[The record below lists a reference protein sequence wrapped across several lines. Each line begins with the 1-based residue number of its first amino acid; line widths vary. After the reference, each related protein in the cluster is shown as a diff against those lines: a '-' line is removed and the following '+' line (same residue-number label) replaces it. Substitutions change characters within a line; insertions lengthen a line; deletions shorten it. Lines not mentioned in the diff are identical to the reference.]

1 MIDLTTLKAAGWQK
15 VVAELTADCPD
26 DRQYLE
32 RLLKVMARVSA
43 AKQAVLF
50 VPGGPPGDSA
60 ALQVRALAVW
70 PVPGAGAGD
79 DRVAPGE
86 DERTVIEFAADARS
100 AAVAAMESGQS
111 RAFGLNAAGD
121 LYDGQP
127 SGGYLLSLPIGSDGQ
142 PAAAIT
148 LLTESR
154 SRQAV
159 QSTLAM
165 GEVLAGYV
173 AGHAARQ
180 QLRRVAG
187 STQALDLATRLI
199 AGVNA
204 APGFKGAAL
213 QVVNELV
220 KASGADRA
228 ALAWV
233 EHDRAV
239 VLALSD
245 IEHFNPRTAL
255 VQKLQ
260 AAMDE
265 CLDQEQPVVHPPPP
279 ADEDVALASAI
290 AHCHRE
296 LAAGTPGL
304 KVCSLPLR
312 DGESVV
318 GVVTIETATGTG
330 VSVAAIETLQAAF
343 DLLAPVLALKKRDDR
358 WLHAK
363 LRDSALWGARWVVGP
378 KHTVWK
384 AVALLVLIASLFVT
398 FFRVTYRVGA
408 DAFVQPDRRQVI
420 AAPFDGL
427 IARVPEGIEAG
438 ATVNAGDV
446 LFEMDVTEL
455 VLTAQDA
462 RQKAAQGRTQL
473 DAAMAEGKT
482 AEAQRAA
489 AQIARSQA
497 DLDYAEGR
505 IARSRVV
512 APFTGTITQGR
523 LRDRVGAAVKLGDR
537 LFEVAP
543 LGVLN
548 AVVRVDE
555 RDIAY
560 VSPGTVGE
568 LATRSNPDVT
578 HRFVVEAIVPLAEAH
593 EGKNLFEVR
602 GRIEHPP
609 AWLRPG
615 MEGVAKLA
623 VGPRSLLWIGTR
635 RVTEAVRLW
644 LW

>member
-15 VVAELTADCPD
+15 IVAELSADCPD

-32 RLLKVMARVSA
+32 RLLRVLARVSA
-43 AKQAVLF
+43 ARQAVLF
-50 VPGGPPGDSA
+50 VPGGTPGDA
-60 ALQVRALAVW
+60 ALQVRPLAVW
-70 PVPGAGAGD
+70 PAPGAGSGD

-86 DERTVIEFAADARS
+86 GEATVIEQAADTRS
-100 AAVAAMESGQS
+100 AAVAAVESGQA
-111 RAFGLNAAGD
+111 RAFGLQSGSD

-127 SGGYLLSLPIGSDGQ
+127 GAGYLLSLPIAGGEGHV
-142 PAAAIT
+142 AAAVT
-148 LLTESR
+148 LLIEPR

-165 GEVLAGYV
+165 AEVLCGYV
-173 AGHAARQ
+173 GGHAARQ

-204 APGFKGAAL
+204 APTFKGAAL

-228 ALAWV
+228 ALGWI
-233 EHDRAV
+233 EQDRAH

-265 CLDQEQPVVHPPPP
+265 CLDQEQPVVFP
-279 ADEDVALASAI
+279 APSPDEDVTLASAI
-290 AHCHRE
+290 THGHRE
-296 LAAGTPGL
+296 LAAGSPGL
-304 KVCSLPLR
+304 KVASVPLR
-312 DGESVV
+312 DGEHIT
-318 GVVTIETATGTG
+318 GVLTIETSSGAG
-330 VSVAAIETLQAAF
+330 VNVAAIETLQAAF

-363 LRDSALWGARWVVGP
+363 LWDSVLWGSRWVVGP
-378 KHTVWK
+378 RHTVWK
-384 AVALLVLIASLFVT
+384 MVALIVLVASLFVT
-398 FFRVTYRVGA
+398 FFSITYRVGA
-408 DAFVQPDRRQVI
+408 DAVIQPERRQTI

-438 ATVNAGDV
+438 ARVDAGGV
-446 LFEMDVTEL
+446 LFEMDTTEL
-455 VLTAQDA
+455 KLQAQEA
-462 RQKAAQGRTQL
+462 RQKIAQASTQL
-473 DAAMAEGKT
+473 AAAMAEGKT

-489 AQIARSQA
+489 AQMARSQA
-497 DLDYAEGR
+497 ELDYAEGR
-505 IARSRVV
+505 IAQSRVTSPI
-512 APFTGTITQGR
+512 AGTITQGR
-523 LRDRVGAAVKLGDR
+523 LRDRVGSSVKLGDR

-543 LGVLN
+543 LEALD

-555 RDIAY
+555 RDIGFIK
-560 VSPGTVGE
+560 PGTVGE
-568 LATRSNPDVT
+568 LATRSNPDVS
-578 HRFVVEAIVPLAEAH
+578 HRFVVESIVPLAEAH
-593 EGKNLFEVR
+593 EGKNRFEVR
-602 GRIEHPP
+602 GKLEQPR
-609 AWLRPG
+609 AWMRPG
-615 MEGVAKLA
+615 MEGVARLE

-635 RVTEAVRLW
+635 RVAEAVRLW